1 MSRDIPSRNSQKE
14 KVDTC
19 QEPECLPSSL
29 STDTLLPKC
38 NIYDESHDL
47 SQHIGADDSRDSN
60 HALFSENIRYS
71 SSSKA
76 IICDSTL
83 GNIRSRAVS
92 LANAQSTANTA
103 AGSVTRTIVDT
114 ATASKVCVPQL
125 AISSTAFEA
134 VSVLQQLA
142 LPLHS
147 SREAAKLEHR
157 MSNLAASLDTPLL
170 QYEVDP
176 GSPIYRKRNVC
187 VPFASDDTL
196 VDSLTPMLGMVSA
209 VQPSNLR
216 HAAGS
221 CTTELSKQLQS
232 LPDTDPCPTDP
243 TSTAALCTTAD
254 PIPIS
259 ERTRLLHITKDSNH
273 AYSQADSK
281 SIHHSN
287 DLTLLPA
294 PNPDL
299 PRCRFCLDDSNLGD
313 LISPCLCIGSAKY
326 VHVHCLRHWRKITTN
341 PYSRVR
347 CEICH
352 TYYKL
357 RYPISGTV
365 SIYTAKIF
373 CCVGYL
379 LYAAVTHYIIRL
391 VSGIFGVHIDGGCAL
406 RLIETR
412 SLNPIWSLLIQWQV
426 LIIGVVSRIGACM
439 LLVVAFY
446 DFQDSPPQQPTQH
459 LWLSFMRR
467 TSYTLSLF
475 SWWYILDQLCHYRF
489 EMLCIAVDTIYIVCT
504 LVGSFLI
511 FIKSLVW
518 ADIMAPRLLVL
529 LADVNMNDNEIAI

>member
-1 MSRDIPSRNSQKE
+1 MSRDIPLGTHRKKKSIHARNQ
-14 KVDTC
+14 
-19 QEPECLPSSL
+19 CLPSSL

-299 PRCRFCLDDSNLGD
+299 PRCRFCLDDSNL
-313 LISPCLCIGSAKY
+313 
-326 VHVHCLRHWRKITTN
+326 
-341 PYSRVR
+341 
-347 CEICH
+347 
-352 TYYKL
+352 
-357 RYPISGTV
+357 
-365 SIYTAKIF
+365 
-373 CCVGYL
+373 
-379 LYAAVTHYIIRL
+379 AVTHYIIRL

-459 LWLSFMRR
+459 LWLSFMR
-467 TSYTLSLF
+467 
-475 SWWYILDQLCHYRF
+475 
-489 EMLCIAVDTIYIVCT
+489 
-504 LVGSFLI
+504 G
-511 FIKSLVW
+511 
-518 ADIMAPRLLVL
+518 LLTH
-529 LADVNMNDNEIAI
+529 